1 MFLYFPSTCSRSA
14 AKSTHYLYNES
25 DISPYSHDN
34 LLIIAADHPQKII
47 KDYKMVYL

>member
-1 MFLYFPSTCSRSA
+1 MFLFFPSTCSRSA

-25 DISPYSHDN
+25 DISPYDN
-34 LLIIAADHPQKII
+34 LLIIAADHPQEII